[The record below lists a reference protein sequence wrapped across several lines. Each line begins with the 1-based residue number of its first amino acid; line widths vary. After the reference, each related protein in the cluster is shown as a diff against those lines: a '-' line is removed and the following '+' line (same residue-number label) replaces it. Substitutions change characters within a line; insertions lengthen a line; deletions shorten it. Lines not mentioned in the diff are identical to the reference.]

1 MTTPRWP
8 YPLLRLK
15 PGKEVLLSKR
25 HPWVYSGA
33 LTKPSESHLVRLADD
48 SGMVLGV
55 GTASPAS
62 PLAARIFRFEDAPL
76 DEGFFRHRFESALAL
91 RKALGLWDPEGGCRW
106 IFGEGDGLPGLVV
119 DRYASALVLQVGTA
133 GLEVLRD
140 IWWPIL
146 FEIGKREG
154 LTAFVERSQSG
165 RREEGLDPVNR
176 LLKGSLGGPITLR
189 EGDANMSVDLLR
201 GQKTGFFLD
210 QREHRLQ
217 LGRVSKDKRV
227 LNVFGYT
234 GGFSI
239 HAGLGGAAEV
249 ATLDISAAA
258 LDQAERDW
266 AANGLDPAN
275 HLRMEGD
282 AFELMRQL
290 EPMGWDRVI
299 VDPPAFA
306 KQRKDVDK
314 AFKAYKDVFRL
325 GARST
330 APGGMLWCF
339 SCSQHLDRL
348 RFQEAVWTALLEA
361 GREARVLAHLG
372 QPSDHPY
379 ALNHPEGF
387 YLKGLWLAL
396 D

>member
-1 MTTPRWP
+1 MSAPRWP

-15 PGKEVLLSKR
+15 PGKESLISKR

-33 LTKPSESHLVRLADD
+33 LAKPAESPLVRLADD
-48 SGMVLGV
+48 SGQVLGV
-55 GTASPAS
+55 GTASPAN
-62 PLAARIFRFEDAPL
+62 PLAARLFRFEDAPL
-76 DEGFFRHRFESALAL
+76 DEAFFRARFESALAL
-91 RKALGLWDPEGGCRW
+91 RKELGLWDPEGGCRW

-119 DRYASALVLQVGTA
+119 DRYARALVLQVGTA
-133 GLEVLRD
+133 GLEALRD
-140 IWWPIL
+140 LWWPIL
-146 FEIGKREG
+146 VEIGKREG

-176 LLKGSLGGPITLR
+176 LLKGSLAGPVTVH
-189 EGDANMSVDLLR
+189 EGAARLTVDLLR

-217 LGRVSKDKRV
+217 LGRVSNGKRV
-227 LNVFGYT
+227 LNAFGYT

-239 HAGLGGAAEV
+239 HAGLGGASQV
-249 ATLDISAAA
+249 ATLDISAPA
-258 LDQAERDW
+258 LDQADRDW
-266 AANGLDPAN
+266 AANGLDPAL

-325 GARST
+325 GARAT
-330 APGGMLWCF
+330 APGGMLWVF
-339 SCSQHLDRL
+339 SCSQHLDRM

-372 QPSDHPY
+372 QPGDHPY

-387 YLKGLWLAL
+387 YLKGLWLSL
-396 D
+396 S

>member
-1 MTTPRWP
+1 MNTPRWP

-15 PGKEVLLSKR
+15 PGKEGLLSKR

-33 LTKPSESHLVRLADD
+33 LARPSESALVRLADD
-48 SGMVLGV
+48 SGQVLGV
-55 GTASPAS
+55 GTASPAN

-76 DEGFFRHRFESALAL
+76 DEAFFRARFESALAL
-91 RKALGLWDPEGGCRW
+91 RKTLGLWDPQGGCRW

-119 DRYASALVLQVGTA
+119 DRYAQALVLQVGTA
-133 GLEVLRD
+133 GLEALRD
-140 IWWPIL
+140 LWWPIL

-165 RREEGLDPVNR
+165 RKEEGLDPVNR
-176 LLKGSLGGPITLR
+176 LLKGSLGGPVTVH
-189 EGDANMSVDLLR
+189 EGAAKLSVDLLR

-210 QREHRLQ
+210 QRVHRLQ
-217 LGRVSKDKRV
+217 VGAHAEGCRV
-227 LNVFGYT
+227 LNAFGYT

-239 HAGLGGAAEV
+239 HAGLGGAVEV
-249 ATLDISAAA
+249 ATLDISAPA

-266 AANGLDPAN
+266 AANGLDPAA

-290 EPMGWDRVI
+290 EPGGWDRVI

-325 GARST
+325 GARAT
-330 APGGMLWCF
+330 APGGLLWVF
-339 SCSQHLDRL
+339 SCSQHLDRM

-372 QPSDHPY
+372 QPADHPY
-379 ALNHPEGF
+379 SLNHPEGF
-387 YLKGLWLAL
+387 YLKGLWLSL
-396 D
+396 S

>member
-1 MTTPRWP
+1 M
-8 YPLLRLK
+8 
-15 PGKEVLLSKR
+15 SKR
-25 HPWVYSGA
+25 HPWVFSGA
-33 LTKPSESHLVRLADD
+33 LAKLPEAHLVRLAGD
-48 SGMVLGV
+48 SGQVLGV
-55 GTASPAS
+55 GTASPAN

-76 DEGFFRHRFESALAL
+76 DEAFFRDRFEAALAL
-91 RKALGLWDPEGGCRW
+91 RKDLGLWESRGGCRW

-119 DRYASALVLQVGTA
+119 DRYAQALVLQVGTA
-133 GLEVLRD
+133 GLEFLRET
-140 IWWPIL
+140 WWPIL
-146 FEIGKREG
+146 FELGKREG
-154 LTAFVERSQSG
+154 ITAFVERSQSG
-165 RREEGLDPVNR
+165 RKDEGLEPVNR
-176 LLKGSLGGPITLR
+176 LLKGSLAGPITVR
-189 EGDANMSVDLLR
+189 EGAARLTVDLLR

-210 QREHRLQ
+210 QREHRLK

-227 LNVFGYT
+227 LNAFGYT

-239 HAGLGGAAEV
+239 HAGLGGAAQV
-249 ATLDISAAA
+249 ATLDISAPA

-266 AANGLDPAN
+266 AANGLDPAA

-290 EPMGWDRVI
+290 EPFGWDRVI

-325 GARST
+325 GARAT

-339 SCSQHLDRL
+339 SCSQHLDRT

-372 QPSDHPY
+372 QPADHPY

-387 YLKGLWLAL
+387 YLKGLWLSL
-396 D
+396 S

>member
-15 PGKEVLLSKR
+15 PGKEALMSKR
-25 HPWVYSGA
+25 HPWVFSGA
-33 LTKPSESHLVRLADD
+33 LAQPAEVHLVRVADH
-48 SGMVLGV
+48 SGQVLGV

-76 DEGFFRHRFESALAL
+76 DEAFFRERFESALAL
-91 RKALGLWDPEGGCRW
+91 RKELGLWAPQGGCRW

-119 DRYASALVLQVGTA
+119 DRYAQALVLQVGTA
-133 GLEVLRD
+133 GLELLRD
-140 IWWPIL
+140 TWWPIL
-146 FEIGKREG
+146 FELGKREG

-176 LLKGSLGGPITLR
+176 LLKGSLAGPVVVH
-189 EGDANMSVDLLR
+189 EGNAKLSVDLLR

-217 LGRVSKDKRV
+217 LGRVSRDRRV
-227 LNVFGYT
+227 LNAFGYT

-239 HAGLGGAAEV
+239 HAGLGGATEV
-249 ATLDISAAA
+249 ATLDISAPA

-266 AANGLDPAN
+266 VANGLDPAA
-275 HLRMEGD
+275 HLRVEGD

-290 EPMGWDRVI
+290 EPLAWDRVI

-306 KQRKDVDK
+306 KQRKDVDR

-325 GARST
+325 GARAT

-339 SCSQHLDRL
+339 SCSQHLDRT
-348 RFQEAVWTALLEA
+348 RFQEAVWTAMLEA

-372 QPSDHPY
+372 QPADHPY

-387 YLKGLWLAL
+387 YLKGLWLSVS
-396 D
+396 

>member
-1 MTTPRWP
+1 MSIPHWP

-15 PGKEVLLSKR
+15 PGKESLISKR
-25 HPWVYSGA
+25 HPWVFSGA
-33 LTKPSESHLVRLADD
+33 LAKAADGALVRLADD
-48 SGMVLGV
+48 SGCVLGI
-55 GTASPAS
+55 GTASPTN

-76 DEGFFRHRFESALAL
+76 DEAFFRARFESALAL
-91 RKALGLWDPEGGCRW
+91 RKELGLWEPESGCRW

-133 GLEVLRD
+133 GLELLRET
-140 IWWPIL
+140 WWPVL
-146 FEIGKREG
+146 FELGKREG
-154 LTAFVERSQSG
+154 ITAFVERSQSG
-165 RREEGLDPVNR
+165 RRDEGLDPVNR
-176 LLKGSLGGPITLR
+176 LLKGSLAGPVTVR
-189 EGDANMSVDLLR
+189 EGDANLTVDLLR

-227 LNVFGYT
+227 LNAFGYT

-249 ATLDISAAA
+249 ATLDISAPA

-266 AANGLDPAN
+266 AANGLDPAA

-290 EPMGWDRVI
+290 EPLGWDRVI

-325 GARST
+325 GARAT

-339 SCSQHLDRL
+339 SCSQHLERT

-387 YLKGLWLAL
+387 YLKGLWLFL

>member
-1 MTTPRWP
+1 MNTSRWP

-15 PGKEVLLSKR
+15 PGKEGLVSKR

-33 LTKPSESHLVRLADD
+33 LAKPSESHLVRLADD
-48 SGMVLGV
+48 SGCVLGV
-55 GTASPAS
+55 GTASPAN
-62 PLAARIFRFEDAPL
+62 PLAARVFRFEDAPL
-76 DEGFFRHRFESALAL
+76 DEAFFRERFEAALTL
-91 RKALGLWDPEGGCRW
+91 RKDLGLWTPEGGCRW

-119 DRYASALVLQVGTA
+119 DRYAQALVLQVGTA
-133 GLEVLRD
+133 GLEALRET
-140 IWWPIL
+140 WWPIL
-146 FEIGKREG
+146 FELGKREG
-154 LTAFVERSQSG
+154 ITAFVERSQSG

-176 LLKGSLGGPITLR
+176 LLKGSLGGPVIVR
-189 EGDANMSVDLLR
+189 EGDAKLTVDLLR

-217 LGRVSKDKRV
+217 LGRVSKDRRV
-227 LNVFGYT
+227 LNAFGYT

-249 ATLDISAAA
+249 ATLDISAPA

-266 AANGLDPAN
+266 AANGLDPAA

-290 EPMGWDRVI
+290 EPMAWDRVI

-325 GARST
+325 GARAT

-339 SCSQHLDRL
+339 SCSQHLDRT

-387 YLKGLWLAL
+387 YLKGLWLSL
-396 D
+396 S